1 MKKSIFLLTFVC
13 FSLLSYAQE
22 SSSKNEKKS
31 IEVLGNCNMCKKRI
45 EKAAFSVEGVKYA
58 SWDNS
63 SGQLSLIYNGL
74 KTEID
79 TIEKQIAA
87 KGHDTEHHI
96 SSDRDMMDFQLVVSM
111 FEKGRS
117 PTWANN
123 KTLAIRHSSSPFVE
137 T

>member
-1 MKKSIFLLTFVC
+1 MKKSIFILTSVC

-22 SSSKNEKKS
+22 SSSKNEKES

-45 EKAAFSVEGVKYA
+45 EKAAFSVKGVKYA

-74 KTEID
+74 KTDID

-87 KGHDTEHHI
+87 IGHDTEHHI
-96 SSDRDMMDFQLVVSM
+96 STDIAYDGLPACCQYVR
-111 FEKGRS
+111 KGQE
-117 PTWANN
+117 PKPGQIT
-123 KTLAIRHSSSPFVE
+123 KH
-137 T
+137 